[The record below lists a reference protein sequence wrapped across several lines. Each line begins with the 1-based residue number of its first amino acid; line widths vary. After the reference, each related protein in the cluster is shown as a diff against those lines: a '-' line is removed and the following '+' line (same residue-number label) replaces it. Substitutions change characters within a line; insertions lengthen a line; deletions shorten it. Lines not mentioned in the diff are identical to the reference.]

1 MLRVEPTKD
10 VFRFAGPTHIAIALP
25 FLMQSAHAAS
35 ALAEANGLIEIAAQ
49 PR

>member
-1 MLRVEPTKD
+1 
-10 VFRFAGPTHIAIALP
+10 
-25 FLMQSAHAAS
+25 MQSAHAAS